1 MIYLTTLLLLSSFFG
16 ASQDLRGVYME
27 ADISSREYIG

>member
-16 ASQDLRGVYME
+16 ASKDLGGVYME
-27 ADISSREYIG
+27 ADILSRGYIG